1 MADEQRLRPA
11 SAEPRPDIIVDASDR
26 LPRPMAETA
35 TYVYCIVQRSTRPR
49 VPRGPSGL
57 GGASMPR
64 LVDIDKSLWIVCADV
79 PLPTYGTESIER
91 GLRDLDWVSR
101 IAVAHEG
108 VVERF
113 MKVNAATV
121 IPMKLF
127 TIFANDERA
136 REAMVQRR
144 RDLGRIVKR
153 IKGCQ
158 EWGVRI
164 LRGPRAVTAAAT
176 KTPTTG
182 SAFLAEKKRARDA
195 VREQSEEMI
204 RATDQAVRS
213 LGKLAREVR
222 RRDLP
227 AAATTPPLVDAAFLV
242 PALRRTKFKSAAA
255 KAAARCGAVGAELIL
270 TGPWPAYHFV
280 SDGDSAA

>member
-1 MADEQRLRPA
+1 
-11 SAEPRPDIIVDASDR
+11 
-26 LPRPMAETA
+26 MAETA
-35 TYVYCIVQRSTRPR
+35 TYVYCIVQRRTRPG

-57 GGASMPR
+57 NGASMPR
-64 LVDIDKSLWIVCADV
+64 LVDIDKGLWIVCADV
-79 PLPTYGTESIER
+79 PLPAYGTENIER

-101 IAVAHEG
+101 VAVAHES

-113 MKVNAATV
+113 TKVTAATV

-127 TIFANDERA
+127 TIFTNDERA
-136 REAMVQRR
+136 REAMMQRR

-164 LRGPRAVTAAAT
+164 LRGTRAVTNT
-176 KTPTTG
+176 RTRTPTTG

-195 VREQSEEMI
+195 VLERSQQMI
-204 RATDQAVRS
+204 RATDEAVRS

-222 RRDLP
+222 RRESP
-227 AAATTPPLVDAAFLV
+227 AAATSPPLVDAAFLV
-242 PALRRTKFKSAAA
+242 PALRRAKFKSAAA
-255 KAAARCGAVGAELIL
+255 KAGAMCGAVGVELIL

-280 SDGDSAA
+280 NGGDSAA

>member
-1 MADEQRLRPA
+1 
-11 SAEPRPDIIVDASDR
+11 
-26 LPRPMAETA
+26 MAETA
-35 TYVYCIVQRSTRPR
+35 TYVYCIVHRSTRPR

-57 GGASMPR
+57 GGASTPR
-64 LVDIDKSLWIVCADV
+64 LVDIDKGLWMVCADV

-101 IAVAHEG
+101 IAVAHEA

-113 MKVNAATV
+113 TKVNAATV

-136 REAMVQRR
+136 REAMLQRR
-144 RDLGRIVKR
+144 RDLGGIVKR

-164 LRGPRAVTAAAT
+164 LRGTRAAT
-176 KTPTTG
+176 MAPTRALTSG

-195 VREQSEEMI
+195 VREQSQQMI
-204 RATDQAVRS
+204 RATDEAVRA

-222 RRDLP
+222 RREPP
-227 AAATTPPLVDAAFLV
+227 ASAATPPLVDVAFLV

-255 KAAARCGAVGAELIL
+255 KAAAICGAVGAELIL

-280 SDGDSAA
+280 HGGDSAA